1 MYEDFAAL
9 GVQIVGVGWDGP
21 EKTAPWVERENF
33 PYEVWT
39 DGDKTLSYY
48 YGAADESSWV
58 PSRVTKILDAEG
70 NLILEYNDVGL
81 GVVTHPAEVLSDCQL
96 LFP

>member
-1 MYEDFAAL
+1 MYEEFAAL
-9 GVQIVGVGWDGP
+9 GVQIVGVGWDSP
-21 EKTAPWVERENF
+21 EKTAPWVAREEF
-33 PYEVWT
+33 PYEIWT

-58 PSRVTKILDAEG
+58 PNRVTKILDAEG
-70 NLILEYNDVGL
+70 NLVLEYNDIGF
-81 GVVTHPAEVLSDCQL
+81 GVVAHPSDVLNDCQL